1 MLGERRI
8 SLCPSR
14 FCSAPNPVQ
23 SLVSKPRAEKLKE
36 PALDGCVICG
46 SCGCVYTRDVA
57 GRGKVL
63 GRVIDHGSPWEAWKS
78 DYPHPQNTGTD

>member
-1 MLGERRI
+1 LLGERRI

-46 SCGCVYTRDVA
+46 SCGCVYTRDLA
-57 GRGKVL
+57 GRPKVL
-63 GRVIDHGSPWEAWKS
+63 GRVIDPGSPWEAWKTA
-78 DYPHPQNTGTD
+78 YPPPQNTGTD

>member
-1 MLGERRI
+1 LLGERRI

-14 FCSAPNPVQ
+14 FCSAHNPVQ
-23 SLVSKPRAEKLKE
+23 SLLSKPRAEKLKE

-46 SCGCVYTRDVA
+46 SCGCVYIRDLA
-57 GRGKVL
+57 GRPKVL

-78 DYPHPQNTGTD
+78 DYPHPQSTGTD